1 MTRFT
6 RSVAAVSASAAA
18 VLLAGCTTAPTPP
31 AAIAAA
37 APQAVTVRF
46 AAQVNGQPFACGQ
59 SYAGIGTTRSTLTP
73 SDYRFYVSEIA
84 LVDEAGRAVPVQ
96 LAQDG
101 VWQIDKLAL
110 LDFENG
116 TGPCRNGTAATN
128 TEVRGSVP
136 AGRYV
141 GLRFTLGV
149 PFVHNHGDPTIAP
162 SPLNLTAMFWNW
174 QGGYKFVK
182 FDAASSGQPV
192 TVAPAH
198 PQGGGNASGFSV
210 HLGSTG
216 CASASRTEAPKGECA
231 NPNRVA
237 VAFERFDPSK
247 QTVVADI
254 GAVLSQ
260 ANVDVNAPGTS
271 PGCMSFP
278 KDADCPPVMAAFGLP
293 SDGVKAPGPQR
304 FLSAR

>member
-1 MTRFT
+1 MP
-6 RSVAAVSASAAA
+6 AASA
-18 VLLAGCTTAPTPP
+18 PP
-31 AAIAAA
+31 
-37 APQAVTVRF
+37 QQVQLRF
-46 AAQVNGQPFACGQ
+46 AAQVAGQPFACGQ
-59 SYAGIGTTRSTLTP
+59 TYAGIGTTRSTLTP
-73 SDYRFYVSEIA
+73 SDFRFFISDIE

-101 VWQIDKLAL
+101 VWQLGKLAL

-128 TEVRGSVP
+128 TDVRGSVP

-149 PFVHNHGDPTIAP
+149 PFASNHGDPTTAP

-174 QGGYKFVK
+174 QGGYKFLK
-182 FDAASSGQPV
+182 FDTATSGQPL
-192 TVAPAH
+192 TAAPPH
-198 PQGGGNASGFSV
+198 PQGGGSASGFSV
-210 HLGSTG
+210 HLGSTV
-216 CASASRTEAPKGECA
+216 CASPSRTEPPAAECG

-237 VAFERFDPSK
+237 VAFERFDGSR

-254 GAVLSQ
+254 GAVLAQ

-278 KDADCPPVMAAFGLP
+278 KDADCPSVMAAFGLP
-293 SDGVKAPGPQR
+293 YDGVKAPGPQR
-304 FLSAR
+304 FFSAR